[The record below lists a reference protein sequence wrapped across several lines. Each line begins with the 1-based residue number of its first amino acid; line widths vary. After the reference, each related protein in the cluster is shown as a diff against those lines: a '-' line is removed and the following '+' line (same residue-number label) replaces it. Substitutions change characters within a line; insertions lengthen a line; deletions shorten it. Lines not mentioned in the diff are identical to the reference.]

1 MTPRVSAV
9 AVAFVA
15 NGLGGPSFLPRLPE
29 RQAALGL
36 SDVGLGL
43 VLVGMALGALVASP
57 FAGRVVGRT
66 GSRPVVV
73 VAATTLGAS
82 LWTAGAAP
90 RPVVLVVAILADK
103 EWRESTRRAGRAAA
117 RNRCVSDQVGEELR
131 HVLGRRRDEVGAAGV
146 VVVPA
151 DPVLHGSQLPRD
163 LRIGRPL
170 HQLPMDGEDLF
181 RF

>member
-90 RPVVLVVAILADK
+90 RPVVLFLAL
-103 EWRESTRRAGRAAA
+103 TF
-117 RNRCVSDQVGEELR
+117 
-131 HVLGRRRDEVGAAGV
+131 VGAADATMDIAMNANG
-146 VVVPA
+146 A
-151 DPVLHGSQLPRD
+151 AYERRTGRSVLHR
-163 LRIGRPL
+163 L
-170 HQLPMDGEDLF
+170 HGAWSLGALAGAAYGLNAIPARWMS
-181 RF
+181 